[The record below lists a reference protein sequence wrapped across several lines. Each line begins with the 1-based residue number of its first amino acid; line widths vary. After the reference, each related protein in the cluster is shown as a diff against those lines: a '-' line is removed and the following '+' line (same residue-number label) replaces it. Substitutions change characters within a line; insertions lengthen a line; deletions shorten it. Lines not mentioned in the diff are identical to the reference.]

1 MRLRISS
8 SVGLSSLAFNTRFIV
23 ETLRSA
29 WEFRPALPSAA
40 RPEAKPMCSATAL
53 RRPLVTGP
61 LPEGVPEDIEVN
73 SSGCWRECAS
83 YTRDMSVGFPVR

>member
-1 MRLRISS
+1 
-8 SVGLSSLAFNTRFIV
+8 
-23 ETLRSA
+23 
-29 WEFRPALPSAA
+29 
-40 RPEAKPMCSATAL
+40 MCSATAL